1 MQSLLPDGAVL
12 VEAGPEAWVAPLS
25 PGDERAMEK
34 AVPRRR
40 REFAAGR
47 WCART
52 ALAQLH
58 VTNPHVGRGP
68 YGAPLWPAGIVGSI
82 THCAG
87 YCGAAVAHS
96 YVLAALGIDAEVIQA
111 IDDIAPLV
119 CSPGEMAALPHLPG
133 VDPSLVVF
141 SAKEATFKAW
151 FPLTTRMLSHHDLA
165 VSLDAR
171 TTTFTARLVDPGAAG
186 GSNVLDALR
195 GRFSWDRGHVFTVA
209 WVDSAPAPTAG
220 DS

>member
-1 MQSLLPDGAVL
+1 MLSLLPVGAVL

-25 PGDERAMEK
+25 AEDERAMEN

-52 ALAQLH
+52 ALARLH
-58 VTNPHVGRGP
+58 VSDPHVGRGP
-68 YGAPLWPAGIVGSI
+68 VGAPIWPAGIVGSI

-87 YCGAAVAHS
+87 YCGAAVASS
-96 YVLAALGIDAEVIQA
+96 YDVAALGIDAEVIQA
-111 IDDIAPLV
+111 IDDIAPRV
-119 CSPGEMAALPHLPG
+119 CSPEEMAALPRLAG
-133 VDPSLVVF
+133 VDASLVVF

-151 FPLTTRMLSHHDLA
+151 FPLTTRALSFHDLA

-186 GSNVLDALR
+186 GSNVLDGLH
-195 GRFSWDRGHVFTVA
+195 GRFSWDRRHVFTAA
-209 WVDSAPAPTAG
+209 WVDCAPAPTVG